1 MDYQAGRRD
10 KLKIQFIS
18 YLLLKNRF
26 KQIDRI
32 LKIKLLN
39 NTEIIYVTVHLI
51 LDFIEENV
59 HLQYLYKLKKINR
72 YDLKP
77 S

>member
-72 YDLKP
+72 YYLKA